1 MTSHPPA
8 PRGRVAVPLIV
19 VTLVVALGA
28 GCAALHPRKGSGASG
43 KGRPSGQSRAASA
56 AMTRGDA
63 GIYYLLS
70 PSVVDVTATLGY
82 DGETAAGTGFVVDA
96 RAGLVLTNN
105 HVIRDATAVTARLT
119 STGRTYSARIVGTA
133 PDADIA
139 VLQLSGATGLT
150 PAPVGD
156 SAAVTVGT
164 RVLAIGNRAGRGG
177 APTTAPGVIN
187 GLNRTI
193 RAADGISGFTETLH
207 GMLGTSARIQPGD
220 SGGPLAGPTG
230 TVIGVDTAAGTGT
243 SPAGYAIPIGAAM
256 ALERQIAAGRRAP
269 GISIGTAG
277 FLGVLVTSAAGP
289 APVPRP
295 RAPQAR
301 ALDAVGPASRPAGAA
316 RASRPAG
323 CLGTRAGAEA
333 PAAVAPA
340 RSGAVVEGVLC
351 GTGASE
357 AGIAPGDVITRAA
370 GRPVSSASALSA
382 VMSGCRPGGVVPV
395 TWITVAGVTRTSL
408 VRLGAAPAP

>member
-8 PRGRVAVPLIV
+8 PRGRVVVPLIV

-43 KGRPSGQSRAASA
+43 KGRPSGQSRGAATA
-56 AMTRGDA
+56 ITRGDA

-70 PSVVDVTATLGY
+70 PSVVDVSATLGY
-82 DGETAAGTGFVVDA
+82 DGESAAGTGFVVDA

-105 HVIRDATAVTARLT
+105 HVIRDATTVTARLT

-133 PDADIA
+133 PGADIA

-164 RVLAIGNRAGRGG
+164 PVLAIGNRAGRGG

-193 RAADGISGFTETLH
+193 LAADGISGFTETLH
-207 GMLGTSARIQPGD
+207 GMLETSARIQPGD

-243 SPAGYAIPIGAAM
+243 SRAGYAIPIGTAM
-256 ALERQIAAGRRAP
+256 ALERQIAAGRHAP

-277 FLGVLVTSAAGP
+277 FLGVLVTSAASA

-301 ALDAVGPASRPAGAA
+301 DLDAAGAA
-316 RASRPAG
+316 PRPAG
-323 CLGTRAGAEA
+323 CLGTRAGAKA

-340 RSGAVVEGVLC
+340 SPGAVVDGVLC

-357 AGIAPGDVITRAA
+357 VGIAPGDVITRVA
-370 GRPVSSASALSA
+370 GHPVSSASALSA
-382 VMSGCRPGGVVPV
+382 AMSGCRPGAVVPV
-395 TWITVAGVTRTSL
+395 TWTTVAGVTRTSL

>member
-8 PRGRVAVPLIV
+8 PRGRVVVPLIV

-43 KGRPSGQSRAASA
+43 KGRPSGQSRGAATA
-56 AMTRGDA
+56 ITRGDA

-70 PSVVDVTATLGY
+70 PSVVDVSATLGY
-82 DGETAAGTGFVVDA
+82 DGESAAGTGFVVDA

-105 HVIRDATAVTARLT
+105 HVIRDATTVTARLT

-133 PDADIA
+133 PGADIA

-164 RVLAIGNRAGRGG
+164 PVLAIGNRAGRGG

-193 RAADGISGFTETLH
+193 LAADGISGFTETLH
-207 GMLGTSARIQPGD
+207 GMLETSARIQPGD

-243 SPAGYAIPIGAAM
+243 SPAGYAIPIGTAM

-277 FLGVLVTSAAGP
+277 FLGVLVTSAASA

-301 ALDAVGPASRPAGAA
+301 ALDAAGPASRPAGAS
-316 RASRPAG
+316 RGSRPAG
-323 CLGTRAGAEA
+323 CLGTRAGAQA

-340 RSGAVVEGVLC
+340 RSGVVVDGVLC

-357 AGIAPGDVITRAA
+357 AGIAPGDVITRVA
-370 GRPVSSASALSA
+370 GRPVSSASTLSA

>member
-1 MTSHPPA
+1 MVMTSQPPA
-8 PRGRVAVPLIV
+8 PRGRAVVPLIV

-43 KGRPSGQSRAASA
+43 KGRLPGQSRAAGA
-56 AMTRGDA
+56 AAARTRGDA
-63 GIYYLLS
+63 GIYSLLR

-105 HVIRDATAVTARLT
+105 HVIRDATTVTARLT
-119 STGRTYSARIVGTA
+119 STGRTYPARIVGTD

-164 RVLAIGNRAGRGG
+164 PVLAIGNRAGQGG
-177 APTTAPGVIN
+177 APATAPGVIN
-187 GLNRTI
+187 GLNQTI

-207 GMLGTSARIQPGD
+207 GMLQTSARIQPGD

-243 SPAGYAIPIGAAM
+243 SPTGYAIPIGAAM
-256 ALERQIAAGRRAP
+256 ALERQIATGRRAP

-277 FLGVLVTSAAGP
+277 FLGVVVTSAATA

-301 ALDAVGPASRPAGAA
+301 DLDAAGAA
-316 RASRPAG
+316 PRPAG
-323 CLGTRAGAEA
+323 CLGTRAGAKA

-340 RSGAVVEGVLC
+340 NPGAVVDGVLC

-357 AGIAPGDVITRAA
+357 VGIAPGDVITRVA
-370 GRPVSSASALSA
+370 GHPVSSASALSA
-382 VMSGCRPGGVVPV
+382 AMSGCRPGAVVPV
-395 TWITVAGVTRTSL
+395 TWTTVAGVTRTSL